1 MGYTWQFG
9 PAQIVLV
16 AVALVAA
23 LLVAT
28 MFVGRGPAD
37 PATGKK
43 GKLRLRLK
51 LRRGF
56 GGGVLAAVAVFLT
69 WIMTLVQGYLGLT
82 GEVKAAHVIASK
94 FENMPGVLSVDLTL
108 YGDDHATAASRKA
121 YQIQGDRWV
130 LQANI
135 VELEPLANTLGLRG
149 GYKVTRLYGQYAD
162 GRPTTEHQILLH
174 DDQDFFKEMEDGVW
188 WTKPFVRSAYGN
200 AVIANPGEY
209 DVFISRDAITAR
221 RADR

>member
-1 MGYTWQFG
+1 MGYRLQFG
-9 PAQIVLV
+9 PVQVVLV
-16 AVALVAA
+16 VVALVAV
-23 LLVAT
+23 LLLAT

-37 PATGKK
+37 PSTGKK
-43 GKLRLRLK
+43 GKLRPRLK

-56 GGGVLAAVAVFLT
+56 GGGVLAALAVFLT

-82 GEVKAAHVIASK
+82 GEVKAAHVVVSK

-121 YQIQGDRWV
+121 YQLQGDRWV

-162 GRPTTEHQILLH
+162 GRPTTEHQVLLG

-200 AVIANPGEY
+200 AVISNPGEY